1 MDFRPLPSEDEPRID
16 LTSLID
22 VVFILLI
29 FFMVTTTFNRQ
40 SELKVDLPQA
50 SSEVEK
56 LPEEPI
62 RLVIDRDGRY
72 FINGNEVVNTSED
85 TLMKALDKALAANR
99 ERPVILQAD
108 ARTEHQAVVTAM
120 DAAAKLGVSQLSIA
134 TTQAT
139 GKQ

>member
-40 SELKVDLPQA
+40 SELKVELPEA

-72 FINGNEVVNTSED
+72 FINGNEVVNTREE
-85 TLMKALDKALAANR
+85 TLQMALDKALADNR

-134 TTQAT
+134 TTQSA
-139 GKQ
+139 GDQ

>member
-40 SELKVDLPQA
+40 SELKVELPQA

-85 TLMKALDKALAANR
+85 TLMKALDKALASNR

-134 TTQAT
+134 TTQAAD
-139 GKQ
+139 KQ